1 MLEKLKQISE
11 VIWELPAEGDMK
23 VPARVYSSKDMLK
36 LIEKDKS
43 LVQLRN
49 VATLPGIQKYSLVMP
64 DVHEGYGFPMGGVEF
79 TGNDTKEAKCENQ
92 LIEHSKEF
100 SEYPKQ
106 NILLILANNIV
117 RYEVLANHYFRI
129 FNASEPQVFY
139 VLN

>member
-36 LIEKDKS
+36 HIEKDKS

-64 DVHEGYGFPMGGVEF
+64 DVHEGYGFPTGVVEF
-79 TGNDTKEAKCENQ
+79 TGDDTKKVKCDNQ
-92 LIEHSKEF
+92 LIELDKEF
-100 SEYPKQ
+100 YEYRKQ

-117 RYEVLANHYFRI
+117 RSKVLANHFFRI
-129 FNASEPQVFY
+129 FNAS
-139 VLN
+139 